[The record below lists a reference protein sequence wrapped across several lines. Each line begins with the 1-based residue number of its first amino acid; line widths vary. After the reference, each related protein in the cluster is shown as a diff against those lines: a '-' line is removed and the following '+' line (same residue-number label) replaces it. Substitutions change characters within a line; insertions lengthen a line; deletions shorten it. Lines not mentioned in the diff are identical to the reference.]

1 VIESIIKAI
10 FGDSDTKKIKQY
22 TKDLSKI
29 RELEK
34 KFADM
39 SLEDIQKRNLEIR
52 QSFEGVDFMSIE

>member
-22 TKDLSKI
+22 TKDLSQI

-34 KFADM
+34 KFAHM

-52 QSFEGVDFMSIE
+52 QSFEGIDFMSIE